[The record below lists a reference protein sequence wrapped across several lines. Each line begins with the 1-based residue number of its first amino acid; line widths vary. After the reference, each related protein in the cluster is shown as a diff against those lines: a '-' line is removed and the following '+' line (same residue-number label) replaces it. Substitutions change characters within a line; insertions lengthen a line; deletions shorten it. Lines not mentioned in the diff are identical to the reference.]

1 MYMQRFIKKLYHAL
15 KRLFHFNQ
23 DNENG
28 NQDDKGWGIQG
39 IDMFY

>member
-1 MYMQRFIKKLYHAL
+1 MKRILKNLYHIL
-15 KRLFHFNQ
+15 KRIFHFNQ
-23 DNENG
+23 DNENGNG